1 MTELRYAKSGAAESQ
16 VERPRCAQLRI
27 MWNFALDRI
36 LHHARCFSLRGESY
50 RLKHPEPY
58 ATD

>member
-1 MTELRYAKSGAAESQ
+1 
-16 VERPRCAQLRI
+16 

-36 LHHARCFSLRGESY
+36 LHHSRCFSLRGESY